1 MPEREAHPRQLA
13 LPGTEAAEQ
22 PAPQRAASAPTGTMS
37 DEELAHW
44 VAFTRVPGIGPARF
58 QKLLDFF
65 GDAVTAW
72 RAGQDDLLT
81 AGLDARTAES
91 LLAQRKARPDA
102 LRELDLLARHGVTP
116 LPLPDPAYP
125 ALLREI
131 YLPPSLLY
139 VRGTLT
145 PADEW
150 AIAIVGTRKATAY
163 GLQATN
169 KLAGDLAHQKITIIS
184 GLARGI
190 DTAAHQAA
198 LTANGRTIA
207 VMGCGLDIVY
217 PPENAKLAARITEQ
231 GALVSD
237 FPLGTR
243 PEATNFPARNRLISG
258 LARGVLVIEAPAQ
271 SGALITTRFALEQN
285 RDVFALPGSIFSRTS
300 DGTNKLIQDGAKLVM
315 SAEDMLQ
322 ELQMQQAPQQ
332 QAMREHLP
340 ASDTEGAILA
350 VLAAASEPLHSD
362 EICRAT
368 GLPASEVSSTLLMMY
383 LKGMILDLG
392 SMRYAR
398 AR

>member
-1 MPEREAHPRQLA
+1 MPERDALPHQLA
-13 LPGTEAAEQ
+13 LPGTEAER
-22 PAPQRAASAPTGTMS
+22 PAPQRAAATMS
-37 DEELAHW
+37 EDELAHW
-44 VAFTRVPGIGPARF
+44 VAFTRVRGIGPARF

-65 GDAVTAW
+65 GNATAAW
-72 RAGQDDLLT
+72 RAGHDDLLA

-102 LRELDLLARHGVTP
+102 ARELDLLARHGITA

-125 ALLREI
+125 TLLREI

-150 AIAIVGTRKATAY
+150 AIAIVGTRKATSY

-169 KLAGDLAHQKITIIS
+169 KLAGDLARQKITIIS

-190 DTAAHQAA
+190 DTAGHQAA
-198 LTANGRTIA
+198 LNANGRTIA
-207 VMGCGLDIVY
+207 VLGCGLDMVY
-217 PPENAKLAARITEQ
+217 PPENAKLAARMCEQ

-237 FPLGTR
+237 FPLGTQ
-243 PEATNFPARNRLISG
+243 PEASNFPARNRLISG

-285 RDVFALPGSIFSRTS
+285 RDVFALPGSIFSRAS
-300 DGTNKLIQDGAKLVM
+300 DGTNQLIQDGAKLVM
-315 SAEDMLQ
+315 QATDILE

-350 VLAAASEPLHSD
+350 LLAAAPEALHSD

-368 GLPASEVSSTLLMMY
+368 GLPASEVLSTLLLMA
-383 LKGMILDLG
+383 LKGMVLEVAP
-392 SMRYAR
+392 MRYAR